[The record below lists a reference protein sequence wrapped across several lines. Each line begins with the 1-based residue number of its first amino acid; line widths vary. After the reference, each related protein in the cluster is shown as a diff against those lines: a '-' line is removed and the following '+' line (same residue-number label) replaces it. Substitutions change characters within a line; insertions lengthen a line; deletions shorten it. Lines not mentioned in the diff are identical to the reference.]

1 MIKVI
6 IDTNLWISFLIGKRL
21 KTMEALFKMDNV
33 EIFVCKEL
41 INEILDVAKRPKLQ
55 KYIKEEDI
63 ELLERLIN
71 TYCTKHTID
80 HQSELPIRDAKDL
93 YLLSLCESIPADVI
107 LSGDD
112 DLLSLGSNDRFKI
125 MRFNDF
131 YFSLIG
137 N

>member
-1 MIKVI
+1 
-6 IDTNLWISFLIGKRL
+6 
-21 KTMEALFKMDNV
+21 MDNV

-112 DLLSLGSNDRFKI
+112 DLLSLGSNEKFKI